1 MQVEKEEDKSSVI
14 GRSASDIEKYGE
26 KGTAYFGKSVLSAG
40 EKPVLGRKIRID
52 IAKPHMML
60 ICGKRGGGKCLSG
73 DTMITLSDG
82 SLIQIKDLEYDS
94 RNVLALNQEY
104 KIKEAKKDEFFKRP
118 VDRLLEIELRSG
130 KVIKLTPEHP
140 LLTVDGWKPA
150 NELPVHSRI
159 ATPREIPVFGNE
171 FMRECEIKLFAYLI
185 AEGHTA
191 RRAVWFCNT
200 DGKIL
205 AEFRAAV
212 KEFDPALTVR
222 KGSGENWRVV
232 AENPQIKIIKAV
244 RKNGKFAKGTIFEQ
258 INTLRKRMRELNIYD
273 LWSHDKYIPDCIIKM
288 PKPKIALFLN
298 RLFSCDGSIYFESN
312 RYRISYSSV
321 SERLIRQ
328 VHHLLL
334 RFGIL
339 SAIRKKKTMF
349 GGKIFDS
356 FEIVIQG
363 EPVNTY
369 LKEIGFYGEKENR
382 QEQAI
387 TFLKAKTKNPNIDT
401 IPMEI
406 WNSYKPKSWTDVG
419 RAIGYKYP
427 KAMRESMFY
436 APSRQKLLQI
446 AKADQNKVIEMLAQ
460 SDIFWDE
467 IKNIKEL
474 TGEFEVYDICV
485 PEYHNFVA
493 NDIIVHNS
501 FSLAV
506 LIEEF
511 ARQPPE
517 VRQRLSV
524 IVIDTVGI
532 FWTLKIP
539 TKEGHSELEQ
549 WDLKA
554 DKTDVRFLVPKAM
567 TDFYQ
572 KKGLPYDG
580 AFSLK
585 VSELEATEWMGLFN
599 VTWKEPE
606 GILISRVV
614 EAVKGML
621 GSMYGMDELIMATK
635 NDNESEKNVRDAVAG
650 RFSAA
655 KSWRLFEKE
664 GSKIKEIAKPGAIT
678 VIDVSTYRQAAGMEG
693 CRDIIVGLLGKRLF
707 EERMLYRKE
716 EEARLTRGLSR
727 ESELPIIWMMID
739 EAHMFMPK
747 DENSLALRSLLEWA
761 RVGRQPGL
769 SLVLA
774 TQRPNKLHPDC
785 ISQCDL
791 FISHRMTAQDDIAAV
806 SQLRPSYLHQ
816 DFDRYYQEMPRSK
829 GYALMLDDETEKLWL
844 IKVRPRFSWDG
855 GVTAS
860 AFKE

>member
-1 MQVEKEEDKSSVI
+1 M
-14 GRSASDIEKYGE
+14 
-26 KGTAYFGKSVLSAG
+26 
-40 EKPVLGRKIRID
+40 
-52 IAKPHMML
+52 
-60 ICGKRGGGKCLSG
+60 
-73 DTMITLSDG
+73 
-82 SLIQIKDLEYDS
+82 
-94 RNVLALNQEY
+94 
-104 KIKEAKKDEFFKRP
+104 
-118 VDRLLEIELRSG
+118 
-130 KVIKLTPEHP
+130 
-140 LLTVDGWKPA
+140 
-150 NELPVHSRI
+150 
-159 ATPREIPVFGNE
+159 
-171 FMRECEIKLFAYLI
+171 
-185 AEGHTA
+185 
-191 RRAVWFCNT
+191 
-200 DGKIL
+200 
-205 AEFRAAV
+205 
-212 KEFDPALTVR
+212 
-222 KGSGENWRVV
+222 
-232 AENPQIKIIKAV
+232 
-244 RKNGKFAKGTIFEQ
+244 
-258 INTLRKRMRELNIYD
+258 
-273 LWSHDKYIPDCIIKM
+273 
-288 PKPKIALFLN
+288 
-298 RLFSCDGSIYFESN
+298 
-312 RYRISYSSV
+312 
-321 SERLIRQ
+321 
-328 VHHLLL
+328 
-334 RFGIL
+334 
-339 SAIRKKKTMF
+339 
-349 GGKIFDS
+349 
-356 FEIVIQG
+356 
-363 EPVNTY
+363 
-369 LKEIGFYGEKENR
+369 
-382 QEQAI
+382 
-387 TFLKAKTKNPNIDT
+387 
-401 IPMEI
+401 
-406 WNSYKPKSWTDVG
+406 
-419 RAIGYKYP
+419 
-427 KAMRESMFY
+427 
-436 APSRQKLLQI
+436 
-446 AKADQNKVIEMLAQ
+446 
-460 SDIFWDE
+460 
-467 IKNIKEL
+467 
-474 TGEFEVYDICV
+474 EFEVYDICV

-635 NDNESEKNVRDAVAG
+635 NDNESEKIVRDAVAG